1 MSELTQ
7 VPPPPGGPPLISPRL
22 RPPPP
27 PPFASNPHTDLT
39 PTHKEFTQNHVRG
52 ADRTDRTHAPGTS
65 HVKFSSSI
73 LLQTERTHT
82 CPYLRTTPYVY
93 VQSTKRTDDGDGG
106 HDIRP
111 ATGGYWLALLLHRPP
126 QLARSL
132 THSLTLP
139 ATTAAAT
146 ATATAGTA
154 ACCPPRR
161 VGPATGDRLAGGRR
175 GCRGH
180 RAAGNLAVADE
191 NEIAAHRGGASHEK
205 GWLSCCIAVRLSQT
219 PILYLYLYLYLSLY
233 SLSLCS
239 STRRSVLG
247 RKTCSRR
254 VSRVGR

>member
-1 MSELTQ
+1 MSPTLQ
-7 VPPPPGGPPLISPRL
+7 VPPPLISPRL

-27 PPFASNPHTDLT
+27 TPFASNPHTDLT

-65 HVKFSSSI
+65 HVKFSFISSI
-73 LLQTERTHT
+73 YSKRREPIPVPTCEPHHT
-82 CPYLRTTPYVY
+82 YTYSQPNEPMTGMEATTSAQQPV
-93 VQSTKRTDDGDGG
+93 G
-106 HDIRP
+106 
-111 ATGGYWLALLLHRPP
+111 TGSLFLLLHRPP

-132 THSLTLP
+132 IRSLTLP
-139 ATTAAAT
+139 ATAAAT
-146 ATATAGTA
+146 AATAATTGTA

-219 PILYLYLYLYLSLY
+219 PILYLYLY
-233 SLSLCS
+233 SLSILS
-239 STRRSVLG
+239 RSVVQ
-247 RKTCSRR
+247 RAEASSEERPAADAS
-254 VSRVGR
+254 VE

>member
-1 MSELTQ
+1 MSEQL
-7 VPPPPGGPPLISPRL
+7 PPSDFSPPSPT
-22 RPPPP
+22 
-27 PPFASNPHTDLT
+27 PFASNPHTDLT

-132 THSLTLP
+132 IRSLTLP

-146 ATATAGTA
+146 TATTATAGTA

-219 PILYLYLYLYLSLY
+219 PILYLYLY
-233 SLSLCS
+233 SLSILS
-239 STRRSVLG
+239 RSVVQRAEASSEERPAG
-247 RKTCSRR
+247 DAS
-254 VSRVGR
+254 VE